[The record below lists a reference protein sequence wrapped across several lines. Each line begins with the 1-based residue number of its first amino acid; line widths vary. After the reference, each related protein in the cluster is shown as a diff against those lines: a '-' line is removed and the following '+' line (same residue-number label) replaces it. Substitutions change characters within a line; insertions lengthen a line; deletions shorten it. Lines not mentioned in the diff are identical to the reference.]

1 MTTFLERVNENERKV
16 LEYLAESWSDE
27 VNCYFFKGIAEQTK
41 LEIKQVRR
49 ACRSLKKKGY
59 AEFVRGLFDD
69 DGMVAGSGYCATR
82 KGAALISPCDVCGDL
97 ATYDYNVEE
106 DGTQTS
112 NDDEKTRHIRECEEH
127 YKKSP
132 KLNPVLL

>member
-16 LEYLAESWSDE
+16 LEVLAEEWSSDT
-27 VNCYFFKGIAEQTK
+27 NCYFFKGIAAQTK

-49 ACRSLKKKGY
+49 ACRSLAKKGY
-59 AEFVRGLFDD
+59 TEFVRGLFDD

-82 KGAALISPCDVCGDL
+82 KGAALISPCDVCGDVN
-97 ATYDYNVEE
+97 TFQYDHN
-106 DGTQTS
+106 GQTV
-112 NDDEKTRHIRECEEH
+112 RECEEH